1 VSRWIP
7 CKRRE
12 FIRRLRV
19 LGFDG
24 PFSGARHQFLIQ
36 NENRLTIPSNEEYSV
51 PQLRMMLSRDC
62 RYSGPRYFSGG
73 IGAIVVTPSEPS
85 AADLFPFARDHT
97 Q

>member
-1 VSRWIP
+1 MSRWTP

-51 PQLRMMLSRDC
+51 PQLRMMLRET
-62 RYSGPRYFSGG
+62 
-73 IGAIVVTPSEPS
+73 AIILGREIYLAEWELVVTPSELPT
-85 AADLFPFARDHT
+85 AELFRLARDQT

>member
-1 VSRWIP
+1 MSRWIP

-36 NENRLTIPSNEEYSV
+36 NENRLTIPSNEDYSV
-51 PQLRMMLSRDC
+51 PQLRMMLRETATILGREISLAEWER
-62 RYSGPRYFSGG
+62 
-73 IGAIVVTPSEPS
+73 
-85 AADLFPFARDHT
+85 L
-97 Q
+97 